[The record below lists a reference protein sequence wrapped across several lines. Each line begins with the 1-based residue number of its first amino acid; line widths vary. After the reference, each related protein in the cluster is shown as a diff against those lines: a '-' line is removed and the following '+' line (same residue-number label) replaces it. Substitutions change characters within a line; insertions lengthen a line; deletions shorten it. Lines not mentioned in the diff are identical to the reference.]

1 MKLREILVKSFAEQ
15 NGLQRFAARKLL
27 FKPLEAIGFHIV
39 GDHFYEPIPN
49 LREVKRSYDE
59 NYFRLP
65 AGKKYDLKAG
75 AERQADMLKNF
86 GEECR
91 LALCEAGFGLNPYF
105 RHEDAVTLYCLL
117 RSEQIRAVVEVGQGY
132 STLVSL
138 AALREN
144 AAKGIGK
151 TSFISIDPFDRLGC
165 QGNRPAASTHNI
177 SLERK
182 RIQDVDPETICSHL
196 GPGSLLFVDSTHVFK
211 SGSDVEYLMREVYP
225 RIPAGTILH
234 IHDIYTPYRI
244 PKQRIVED
252 KLFFS
257 EQDHLESFL
266 EYNAAFEIHTP
277 VFWLFRD
284 RPELRNMLQESGHPM
299 DLPGNS
305 FYIKRVI

>member
-1 MKLREILVKSFAEQ
+1 MKFKEIFVKSFTEQ

-27 FKPLEAIGFHIV
+27 FKPLEAVGFHIV

-49 LREVKRSYDE
+49 LGEIKKNYDE
-59 NYFRLP
+59 NHFRLP
-65 AGKKYDLKAG
+65 AGQKYDLKAG
-75 AERQADMLKNF
+75 ADRHADYLANF

-91 LALCEAGFGLNPYF
+91 LALRDAGFGLNPYF

-117 RSEQIRAVVEVGQGY
+117 RSEQIRMVAEVGQGY

-165 QGNRPAASTHNI
+165 QGNSAVATTHDI
-177 SLERK
+177 SLVRK
-182 RIQDVDPETICSHL
+182 RVQDVDPEAICRHL

-211 SGSDVEYLMREVYP
+211 SGSDVEFLMREVYP
-225 RIPAGTILH
+225 RVPAGTILH

-244 PKQRIVED
+244 PKQRIVGD

-266 EYNAAFEIHTP
+266 DYNAAFEIHTP

-284 RPELRNMLQESGHPM
+284 RPELRDMLVKFDYPT